1 MEADT
6 RYIIDNNLKNKGW
19 ILDKSN
25 PNCNVDFESP
35 KDRNLR
41 KKLKGKH
48 PDYILYE
55 TETRKPIGIIEAK
68 KTGIDLQKALN

>member
-1 MEADT
+1 
-6 RYIIDNNLKNKGW
+6 
-19 ILDKSN
+19 
-25 PNCNVDFESP
+25 
-35 KDRNLR
+35 LR